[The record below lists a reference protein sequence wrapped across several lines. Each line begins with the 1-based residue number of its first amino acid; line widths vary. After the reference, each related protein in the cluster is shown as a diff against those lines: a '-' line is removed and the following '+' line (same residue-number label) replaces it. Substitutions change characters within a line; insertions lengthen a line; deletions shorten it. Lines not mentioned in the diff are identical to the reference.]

1 MIIEFFIYSPEPG
14 SNLKFP
20 SESLK
25 DKRKL
30 RVKALLLCLFL
41 IQPRTAS
48 QIVQGN
54 YPRQKTKSQV
64 WFQKIFFLSFRLSRY
79 KIHQKN
85 NFSHVLMHGYL
96 QQKLKYPAC
105 GSWWSLSFNN
115 ASQKTHR
122 PTSFTHPSTKFEG
135 LGRKSGKLYFSGKFQ
150 GKLFIP
156 SSILSQM

>member
-1 MIIEFFIYSPEPG
+1 MILAHTKIAEAFFDLGNLRKISRHISKLSRYLTLIKQVRAMIIEFFIYLPEPG

-54 YPRQKTKSQV
+54 YPRQKTKS
-64 WFQKIFFLSFRLSRY
+64 
-79 KIHQKN
+79 
-85 NFSHVLMHGYL
+85 
-96 QQKLKYPAC
+96 
-105 GSWWSLSFNN
+105 
-115 ASQKTHR
+115 
-122 PTSFTHPSTKFEG
+122 
-135 LGRKSGKLYFSGKFQ
+135 
-150 GKLFIP
+150 
-156 SSILSQM
+156 